1 MALPLINAPV
11 PYDSESQT
19 ARNVSI
25 MTADDTARPG
35 EEAIENEDDPL
46 HRFPTIVSL
55 QDGYKNQLFKSDNLD
70 NNFQRAIKRARERIA
85 RREGP
90 YTAEEW
96 RLPGAPLPARP
107 DYTRT
112 CPVLLRPPFTA
123 GRPKWSRQGTDARIA
138 TTLSAPANTGPS
150 TAGSSFL
157 PPVYDNSFFDASET
171 FPTIYPYPV
180 VDLKTIG
187 KLPQQ
192 KVYLPFVDT
201 AVMHPKFITSVEIRD
216 KQYEAPQFCYGCRA
230 FVEPSHEHPT
240 TTIDSWVTKDGEGH
254 LPPGLCYAC
263 ALSNVPHFHYEKPV
277 RVGGGFSFYRKD
289 KPSHFGTQNTPPSR
303 RDGPAPT
310 LVIYEAPNNASGD
323 GMSVV
328 RFREPDGPVR
338 STTVPR
344 EVPPRIPQFIQDREN
359 GEDVKPKIY
368 EALDEYNKRH
378 YDRSLADQ
386 SSESGIGTSINT
398 QDVKRYFDKIA
409 EEDGRPDPA
418 PTPEPQPQKQKLWK
432 DKSKDARI
440 IVKEKPFKAPK
451 QFQLKKAEKKITEA
465 KDPFST
471 DRDLNIP
478 KYKAFELKKSEKE
491 TTKPIDFDNSRPDYT
506 PPPKW
511 EPKKPAKKPPT
522 VPIERPERTEKLYT
536 APPAPKPRPRK
547 APEPPPPPPQPKPKP
562 LPRKEKPVV
571 IPKPKTDPLLKP
583 IKKKKKLKPL
593 VKKRP
598 SPEPEPR
605 PDTPDSGVESVPP
618 ASPPPSPTPSPV
630 LPSIEPRTA
639 TPTQESESESETE
652 TEEST
657 DDDDDSDSE
666 SSSESESSDSESYE
680 STDIIR
686 PTKTKTK
693 TRKAKPDKP
702 KRPAKKPSK
711 RTKKRTADPI
721 TDVKGPPPSNTDNT
735 ETLTQKLT
743 ISKKKASKPKREKR
757 PPKEVPS
764 KPRTPTP
771 PPPTP
776 PPPKEP
782 TPPPTPPP
790 PPPPKEPTPPPPTPP
805 PPPKEPTP
813 EVTQTITQPD
823 SPKLVTK
830 QPVEEEIQSS
840 RTVADDEGAAPP
852 VDKAPP
858 QPKLVTQ
865 QTAPIKQ
872 KPKPKPK
879 PAKATTRVDPP
890 PPPPPVK
897 IEKPKVAKKV
907 ASKKTP
913 KPKAKPREGP
923 VEEQPI
929 TEEEPPPP
937 PPREPTPP
945 PPPKSPT
952 PPPPPQPVKK
962 KKEPPAPKKK
972 VEKPKRVKVE
982 PKPVVKEE
990 KPLPVVKEP
999 EPEPEPPKPKTPPPP
1014 LPPTPVELPP
1024 LPTPDPPTPERT
1036 PTPPT
1041 PEPEEPA
1048 EPEPIELPT
1057 VEPEKLPPPPKVKAA
1072 IRWKRR
1078 PPRRKFRRMGEPTP
1092 MPKAD
1097 ETTEKFRD
1105 PLDYL
1110 AKYCIVHKERLPA
1123 YQRVFNNLMKK
1134 KGYRP
1139 DQLLP
1144 TDQLPVPT
1152 SGRKSSIRGNRRPS
1166 ALASDSASEDSGYA
1180 SSKASD
1186 VDREEDTLKVTFAST
1201 SVPEESEEY
1210 VSPLKITFTDSS
1222 RESGSRPESPTSD
1235 YESLSRS
1242 SSFIG
1247 SSSFDA
1253 DDELGRVSYILQ
1265 TNKDKAVNL
1274 KKKVRSLEGQRI
1286 TLIAKAAREE
1296 LPQILREDYE
1306 PPVKKNKGDKKGKK
1320 GAGKAA
1326 KEHTHSTRGNVKFM
1340 PDNDNVN
1347 TMMGVESG
1355 DATNGKAKFNPS
1367 SDAFVIG
1374 RLTKDQL
1381 AMLETVPEVEKIDLE
1396 LGRALEKLEET
1407 DRRIL
1412 ELREERKMTS
1422 KILESLKRVED
1433 DSRIARSPD
1442 FRRKQSPKYQKMNP
1456 VTDLQMEMKEVEPAL
1471 RQINGY
1477 LITEKEC
1484 EYIYHILELP
1494 QRSKINFKLF
1504 TVVAALSEK
1513 VSRLDPFVRKLINKL
1528 DFEALNVKMEHAK
1541 ELFQLLVNE
1550 ETDQDFGPGEVSIRN
1565 LAIECAAGGITKEHT
1580 QFIIDKFNREGK
1592 NYVDFLDYLT
1602 YVPLFIEI
1610 HDNICQDPLTLDRN
1624 R

>member
-432 DKSKDARI
+432 
-440 IVKEKPFKAPK
+440 APK

-571 IPKPKTDPLLKP
+571 IPKPKT
-583 IKKKKKLKPL
+583 
-593 VKKRP
+593 P

-618 ASPPPSPTPSPV
+618 
-630 LPSIEPRTA
+630 
-639 TPTQESESESETE
+639 
-652 TEEST
+652 
-657 DDDDDSDSE
+657 
-666 SSSESESSDSESYE
+666 
-680 STDIIR
+680 
-686 PTKTKTK
+686 
-693 TRKAKPDKP
+693 
-702 KRPAKKPSK
+702 
-711 RTKKRTADPI
+711 
-721 TDVKGPPPSNTDNT
+721 G
-735 ETLTQKLT
+735 
-743 ISKKKASKPKREKR
+743 

-813 EVTQTITQPD
+813 
-823 SPKLVTK
+823 
-830 QPVEEEIQSS
+830 
-840 RTVADDEGAAPP
+840 
-852 VDKAPP
+852 
-858 QPKLVTQ
+858 
-865 QTAPIKQ
+865 
-872 KPKPKPK
+872 
-879 PAKATTRVDPP
+879 
-890 PPPPPVK
+890 
-897 IEKPKVAKKV
+897 
-907 ASKKTP
+907 
-913 KPKAKPREGP
+913 
-923 VEEQPI
+923 
-929 TEEEPPPP
+929 EPPPP

>member
-368 EALDEYNKRH
+368 EDTFRPLRVSITLDEYNKRH

-571 IPKPKTDPLLKP
+571 IPKPKT
-583 IKKKKKLKPL
+583 
-593 VKKRP
+593 P

-618 ASPPPSPTPSPV
+618 
-630 LPSIEPRTA
+630 
-639 TPTQESESESETE
+639 
-652 TEEST
+652 
-657 DDDDDSDSE
+657 
-666 SSSESESSDSESYE
+666 
-680 STDIIR
+680 
-686 PTKTKTK
+686 
-693 TRKAKPDKP
+693 
-702 KRPAKKPSK
+702 
-711 RTKKRTADPI
+711 
-721 TDVKGPPPSNTDNT
+721 G
-735 ETLTQKLT
+735 
-743 ISKKKASKPKREKR
+743 